1 LGTGIKT
8 SDNTRMIMT
17 AYKQA
22 ILLRKD
28 LNMSKGKMV
37 AQGSHASLGAYQKAD
52 SDAVAEWKQQGQK
65 KIILE
70 ATESE
75 LQEKLEKAEQMN
87 VTYFRVKDAGHTE
100 VEPGTVTALG
110 LGPVEEQRLDRIT
123 SDLPLLK

>member
-1 LGTGIKT
+1 
-8 SDNTRMIMT
+8 MIMT

-28 LNMSKGKMV
+28 LDMSKGKMV
-37 AQGSHASLGAYQKAD
+37 AQGSHASLEAYQKAD

-75 LQEKLEKAEQMN
+75 LQENLEKAEQMN